1 MDDFKKGTSKDY
13 TIWDLNCPSVVRPDN
28 ALRRRFKRKY
38 RRKEKE
44 NLKQIKRKGI
54 DNND

>member
-1 MDDFKKGTSKDY
+1 MDDFKKGTNKDY

-28 ALRRRFKRKY
+28 ALRKRFKRKY

-44 NLKQIKRKGI
+44 NLKQIKREGI
-54 DNND
+54 DNYD

>member
-13 TIWDLNCPSVVRPDN
+13 TNWDLNCPSVVRPDN
-28 ALRRRFKRKY
+28 VLRKRFKRKY

-44 NLKQIKRKGI
+44 NLEQTKRKGI
-54 DNND
+54 DNYD

>member
-13 TIWDLNCPSVVRPDN
+13 TAWDLNCPSVVRPDN
-28 ALRRRFKRKY
+28 ALRKRFKRKY

-44 NLKQIKRKGI
+44 NLEQTKRKGI
-54 DNND
+54 DNYD

>member
-13 TIWDLNCPSVVRPDN
+13 TAWDLNCPSVVQPDN
-28 ALRRRFKRKY
+28 ALRKRFKRKY

-54 DNND
+54 DNYD

>member
-13 TIWDLNCPSVVRPDN
+13 TIWDLNCPSVVRLDN
-28 ALRRRFKRKY
+28 ALRKRFKRKY

-44 NLKQIKRKGI
+44 NLKQTKRKGI
-54 DNND
+54 DNYD

>member
-13 TIWDLNCPSVVRPDN
+13 TSWDLNCPSVVHPDN
-28 ALRRRFKRKY
+28 ALRKRFKRKY

-44 NLKQIKRKGI
+44 NLEQIKRKGI
-54 DNND
+54 DNYD